1 MTNLILIAIAALVIG
16 LVAGLLIGRS
26 NTGSRLERRRVEQKI
41 DELKSEYT
49 RYQAQVNE
57 HFAETAD
64 LMHRFNDA
72 YHDMN
77 RHMSQGANRLSNDD
91 EVLEEFEKTNNSA
104 RLEGKKTGSGS
115 DVEMPRD
122 YAPKTKPED
131 KGTLAEDFGLA
142 KDKEKKKK
150 EQAE

>member
-1 MTNLILIAIAALVIG
+1 MTNLILIAIAALAVG
-16 LVAGLLIGRS
+16 LVVGLLIGRS

-41 DELKSEYT
+41 DELKSEYS

-57 HFAETAD
+57 HFAESAD

-91 EVLEEFEKTNNSA
+91 EVLQEFEKTGTSA
-104 RLEGKKTGSGS
+104 RLEGKTSS
-115 DVEMPRD
+115 DPEMPRD
-122 YAPKTKPED
+122 YAPKSTPEE
-131 KGTLAEDFGLA
+131 KGMLAEDFGL
-142 KDKEKKKK
+142 DKNKNKKKK
-150 EQAE
+150 EETE